1 MNPRFTCL
9 LLAVLSAPLVPALAQ
24 EPTPA
29 AQSGPTDSP
38 TDAEFI
44 TLVREAQSLH
54 SSQRHFDAL
63 QKIAEAELLL
73 PTNPLIFNV
82 RGSIYTAMRDYEK
95 ARSNF
100 LQAKTLS
107 PTSFEPRF
115 NLVELDFVQGKFAE
129 AAAGFSQLL
138 SDFPKLRLDVRNLT
152 QFKVLVCQLKQD
164 KVTEAREIMKNF
176 SFMDDTPAYYYSKA
190 AFEFQEGDTK
200 DGRDWLGRAAGIY
213 QQQMNIPY
221 LDTLMEAR
229 WVDSLSVPNE
239 AATDLPATSPA
250 PSIAPETS
258 TPTPAE

>member
-1 MNPRFTCL
+1 MKPRFTCL
-9 LLAVLSAPLVPALAQ
+9 LLALLGAPLLAAPAQ
-24 EPTPA
+24 EPTPVT
-29 AQSGPTDSP
+29 QSSQTNSP
-38 TDAEFI
+38 TDAQFI
-44 TLVREAQSLH
+44 TLIREAQSLH

-100 LQAKTLS
+100 LQAQAHS

-129 AAAGFSQLL
+129 AATGFSQLL
-138 SDFPKLRLDVRNLT
+138 TDFPKLRLDVRHLT

-164 KVTEAREIMKNF
+164 KVAEAREIMKNF

-239 AATDLPATSPA
+239 AGKDLPAT
-250 PSIAPETS
+250 
-258 TPTPAE
+258 TPTPAIAPESGISTPLE